1 MDDEKV
7 EKNVEFKKKKLDYN
21 FYDVGDVDEYGMV
34 IYVLFVYVYKFIMYI
49 YWKYW
54 FVCCILIIMII
65 IFLFKYWNILYMYF

>member
-1 MDDEKV
+1 MYGVINIRLKFEGVLDEEEGDILINVNIVDDEKV

-49 YWKYW
+49 Y
-54 FVCCILIIMII
+54 
-65 IFLFKYWNILYMYF
+65 

>member
-1 MDDEKV
+1 MEGVLDEEEGDILINVNIVDDEKV

-49 YWKYW
+49 Y
-54 FVCCILIIMII
+54 
-65 IFLFKYWNILYMYF
+65 

>member
-1 MDDEKV
+1 MLDEEEGDILINVNIVDDEKV

-49 YWKYW
+49 Y
-54 FVCCILIIMII
+54 
-65 IFLFKYWNILYMYF
+65 

>member
-1 MDDEKV
+1 MLDEEDGDILINVNIVDDEKV

-49 YWKYW
+49 Y
-54 FVCCILIIMII
+54 
-65 IFLFKYWNILYMYF
+65 